1 MSNSNS
7 LPIPEFNGSDYDY
20 WCIKMMTFLIGKDL
34 WEIVEMGYAEL
45 EDSTTLTANDKVA
58 KKESRKKN
66 AQDLFHIQISLDKSL
81 FPRIASANT
90 FLEDSTRSLPR
101 Q

>member
-34 WEIVEMGYAEL
+34 WEIVETGYAEP
-45 EDSTTLTANDKVA
+45 EDWTTLNANDRVA
-58 KKESRKKN
+58 KKESRRKN
-66 AQDLFHIQISLDKSL
+66 VQALFHIQIALDKSL
-81 FPRIASANT
+81 FPRIASAKRTKDASNT
-90 FLEDSTRSLPR
+90 L
-101 Q
+101 